1 MLLQRFVKNIP
12 FTTKGLTD
20 KIEGGRE
27 AVLLTFMDWKG
38 ELVMQRPLADELRP
52 QEIQDVVG
60 QTHILGPH
68 GLLRRIIERGEI
80 PNMVFYGPSGIGKT
94 TVAEIIASKVQ
105 RPFHRL
111 NATTAS
117 ISDIKEILSDVG
129 TLLAPEGV
137 VIYLDEIQYFNKK
150 QQQAL
155 LEFMENGKVT
165 LIASTTENPYFYVY
179 NAVLSRSTI
188 FEFKPISPEEV
199 LPAIRRAFAYLEQ
212 KHGVSIPCEDG
223 VMEYIASSCGGDVR
237 KAMNAVETLVS
248 ARPLQKKD
256 YQVSLKDAK
265 LVSQRSSMRY
275 DRDGDAHYDILSALQ
290 KSIRGSD
297 PDAGLHYLA
306 RLLEAGDLI
315 SACRRLMVIA
325 SEDIGLAYPQAVS
338 LVKACID
345 SANMLGLPEARIPL
359 AQAVI
364 LLATAPKSNSAICGI
379 DGAIQDIKR
388 GKSGEVPPHLKDAH
402 YPGAESLGRG
412 IRYQYAHNFP
422 NHYVKQQYLPDELLG
437 RSYYEYGDNKNEQA
451 AKRYWQE
458 IKNTAVTRN

>member
-1 MLLQRFVKNIP
+1 MQLLRFVKNIP
-12 FTTKGLTD
+12 FTTNGLTD

-27 AVLLTFMDWKG
+27 AVLLTFMDWEG
-38 ELVMQRPLADELRP
+38 EFEMQRPLADELRP
-52 QEIQDVVG
+52 HEIQDVVG

-68 GLLRRIIERGEI
+68 GMLRRIIERGEI

-105 RPFHRL
+105 RPIHRL

-188 FEFKPISPEEV
+188 FEFKPVLPEEM

-212 KHGVSIPCEDG
+212 KHGMPIPCEDG
-223 VMEYIASSCGGDVR
+223 VMEHIASSCGGDVR

-248 ARPLQKKD
+248 ARPLQAKD

-325 SEDIGLAYPQAVS
+325 SEDVGLAYPQAVS

-379 DGAIQDIKR
+379 DAAAQDIKR

-412 IRYQYAHNFP
+412 IRYQYAHDFP
-422 NHYVKQQYLPDELLG
+422 NHYVKQQYLPDELFG
-437 RSYYEYGDNKNEQA
+437 RIYYEFGDNKNEQA

-458 IKNTAVTRN
+458 IKNTEETRN